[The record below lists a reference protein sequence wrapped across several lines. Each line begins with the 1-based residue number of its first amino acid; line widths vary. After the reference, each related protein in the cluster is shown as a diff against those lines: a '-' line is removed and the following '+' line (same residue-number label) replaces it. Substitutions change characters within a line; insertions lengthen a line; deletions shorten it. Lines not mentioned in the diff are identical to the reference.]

1 MKHTVCDRC
10 GKDMTEDRP
19 MSLGERLNEAFKN
32 LADSFN
38 GSPEVIVHLHYGD
51 VGFEEVDL
59 CKDCRRALLN
69 GLEAGKHE
77 QDNQNP

>member
-1 MKHTVCDRC
+1 MKQTVCDRC

-19 MSLGERLNEAFKN
+19 MSLGERLKEACKT
-32 LADSFN
+32 LSDSFN
-38 GSPEVIVHLHYGD
+38 GSPDVIVHLYYVN

-59 CKDCRRALLN
+59 CNDCRRALLKW
-69 GLEAGKHE
+69 LEGEKHE